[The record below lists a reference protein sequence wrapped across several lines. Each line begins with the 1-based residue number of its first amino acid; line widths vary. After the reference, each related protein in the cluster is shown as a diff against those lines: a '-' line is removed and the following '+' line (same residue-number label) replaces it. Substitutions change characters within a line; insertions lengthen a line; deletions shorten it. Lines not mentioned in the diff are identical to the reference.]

1 MKKKNILAVILL
13 AFVIGAAIMYITLM
27 YDKIEIQLYA
37 AEVAEDGTIIEKGEI
52 ILSGI
57 RNNATDKIKLDKFVL
72 PNVKCFLPDTDG
84 FLSQT
89 IPDQTFEWIT
99 GAFTY
104 EENGKMVMFDLY
116 LSTDFSWCVIKTH
129 SNRFFV
135 GSTTEDFDP
144 VDLLENV
151 SLFLE

>member
-1 MKKKNILAVILL
+1 MEKKIVLAVILL
-13 AFVIGAAIMYITLM
+13 AFVIGASIMYITLM

-57 RNNATDKIKLDKFVL
+57 RNNATGKIKLGRFEL
-72 PNVKCFLPDTDG
+72 PNAKCRLPDTDG
-84 FLSQT
+84 FLALT

-104 EENGKMVMFDLY
+104 EKNNKTVMFDLF
-116 LSTDFSWCVIKTH
+116 LDLDQSWCVIKTH
-129 SNRFFV
+129 SNRLFV
-135 GSTTEDFDP
+135 GSIAEDLDP
-144 VDLLENV
+144 EQLLDNV
-151 SLFLE
+151 SLFIE